1 MKIDR
6 VCFYVVDAAKTS
18 NWLIHHLGFQ
28 LIKTYQNDHTYTQ
41 EIVNS
46 GIYFVISSPLN
57 NCSPVAH
64 YLKKH
69 PEGIVDVSFCL
80 SNIEFI
86 LEQAVKLGVK
96 ILQPLHQQHNI
107 KYAQIAGWDS
117 IKHTLIEY
125 STNVSGQNSLSNQ
138 VALKTSQS
146 QLSLINIDHIVLN
159 VAQGELNPAVAYY
172 RALFDF
178 KIQQRFQIQTPK
190 SGLYSEALVDS
201 SGQVQFNI
209 NEPTSANSQIQEFI
223 DLNHG
228 AGIQHLALRSH
239 NIIETVTKMRN
250 LGVEFLPIPPA
261 YYTNLQQRLK
271 RNNISIDH
279 SEFQNISQQ
288 GILIDW
294 DKYQPKSLLKQIFT
308 QPILEKPTFFLEIIE
323 RKHNAQGFG
332 EGNFQALFEA
342 VERNNGSLILVG
354 IIKSYIS

>member
-6 VCFYVVDAAKTS
+6 VCFYVVDARKTS
-18 NWLIHHLGFQ
+18 NWLIHHLGFN
-28 LIKTYQNDHTYTQ
+28 LVTTYQDDYTYTQ

-57 NCSPVAH
+57 NCSPIAH
-64 YLKKH
+64 YLKEH

-80 SNIEFI
+80 SNIESI
-86 LEQAVKLGVK
+86 LERAVKLGVK
-96 ILQPLHQQHNI
+96 ILQPLHRRHNA

-125 STNVSGQNSLSNQ
+125 PTNVSERNSLSNEF
-138 VALKTSQS
+138 
-146 QLSLINIDHIVLN
+146 SLTDIDHIVLN
-159 VAQGELNPAVAYY
+159 VSQGELNPAVAYY
-172 RALFDF
+172 QTVFEF

-201 SGQVQFNI
+201 TGQVQFNI

-223 DLNHG
+223 DIHHG
-228 AGIQHLALRSH
+228 AGIQHLALRSQ
-239 NIIETVTKMRN
+239 NIIASVAQMRN
-250 LGVEFLPIPPA
+250 IGVEFLPIPPA

-271 RNNISIDH
+271 HNNISIDH
-279 SEFQNISQQ
+279 SEFQNITQQ

-308 QPILEKPTFFLEIIE
+308 QPILDQPTFFLEVIE
-323 RKHNAQGFG
+323 RSNNAQGFG

-342 VERNNGSLILVG
+342 VEKNQVLASAKTQV
-354 IIKSYIS
+354 

>member
-18 NWLIHHLGFQ
+18 NWLIHHLGFN
-28 LIKTYQNDHTYTQ
+28 LVATYQDDYTYSQ

-64 YLKKH
+64 YLKEH

-80 SNIEFI
+80 SNIESI
-86 LEQAVKLGVK
+86 LERAAKLGVE
-96 ILQPLHQQHNI
+96 ILQPLHQRHNV

-125 STNVSGQNSLSNQ
+125 PPDISWRNSLSNQ

-159 VAQGELNPAVAYY
+159 VAQGELKPAVAYY
-172 RALFDF
+172 QALFEF

-190 SGLYSEALVDS
+190 SGLYSEALGDS

-209 NEPTSANSQIQEFI
+209 NEPTSTNSQIQEFI
-223 DLNHG
+223 DLNNG

-239 NIIETVTKMRN
+239 NIIKTVAQMRN
-250 LGVEFLPIPPA
+250 LGVDFLPIPPA

-279 SEFQNISQQ
+279 SELQNISQQ

-308 QPILEKPTFFLEIIE
+308 QPILNKPTFFLEVIE

-342 VERNNGSLILVG
+342 VERNQV
-354 IIKSYIS
+354 